1 MRRFLAIL
9 LAILFASLL
18 AACGGS
24 PKLAPLPPGTSV
36 LAFGDSVTF
45 GTGAGPGE
53 DYPRQ
58 LATISGWN
66 ISNAGIPGET
76 ADAAKTRI
84 GAALEESK
92 PALVL
97 IEIGGN
103 DFLRRRPEAAV
114 KEDIRA
120 IIVAVRQAGA
130 TPVLIAVPRAGLLGA
145 VAGKLDDSDIYSELA
160 KEERVPLVRSVFSDV
175 LSDSALRSDP
185 IHPNASG
192 YRKLAEGIAAALV
205 KTGLLVKR

>member
-1 MRRFLAIL
+1 MRLFLAIL
-9 LAILFASLL
+9 LAATL

-24 PKLAPLPPGTSV
+24 TKMATLPAGTPV

-45 GTGAGPGE
+45 GFGAGPGE

-66 ISNAGIPGET
+66 VSNAGISGET
-76 ADAAKTRI
+76 ADAARARI
-84 GAALEESK
+84 NAALEENK

-103 DFLRRRPEAAV
+103 DFLHRRPEAAV

-120 IIVAVRQAGA
+120 IVTAVRQAGA
-130 TPVLIAVPRAGLLGA
+130 TPVLIAVPRAGILNA
-145 VAGKLDDSDIYSELA
+145 VAGRLDDSGIYAELA
-160 KEERVPLVRSVFSDV
+160 KEERVLLVSSVFSNV
-175 LSDSALRSDP
+175 LSDAALRSDA

-192 YRKLAEGIAAALV
+192 YRKLAEGIAAALA
-205 KTGLLVKR
+205 KTGLLAKR